1 MDFVNAII
9 LLLNYIFI
17 PALTYGSQLALGAI
31 FVTLIYG
38 ILRFANFATGDMM
51 SFGTMATILFTWYF
65 QSLGVSLGVLPTA
78 LLAIPFGIIFM
89 ILYML
94 LIDKFVFKYYR
105 HQKSPPVQFAM
116 VSIGVMFVTQ
126 AVVRIIIGPADRRFF
141 DGEKFII
148 KAREFK
154 EMTGLNEGLAL
165 KSTQVI
171 TIFVTIVLVSLLF
184 WFLNRTKT
192 GKSMKAYSDNEDLAL
207 LSGIDPKKIVLVT
220 WVIAGIL
227 ATIGG
232 ALYGLDKSFKPFT
245 YFNNMLPIFAA
256 AIVGGIGNPFG
267 AFLGGY
273 VIAFSEI
280 VIAIIKHEDWLTRGV
295 KNVIGLKRPAPYE
308 VDLQTTDWFINL
320 VEKFNSGKL
329 SVIENLADRQA
340 ALNQLVIEGSSVFVK
355 LCYSGLFLVVVIIL
369 LILTQKALYSP
380 WGRMMRAIRDN
391 EEAANA
397 MGKNVVKQH
406 LLIFILGSAIVGIAG
421 AMLVTQDGLFTP
433 GSYRPMRYTFL
444 IWVMVIVGG
453 SGNNF
458 GAILG
463 GFVVWFLWIEAA
475 PISLFLINFFTA
487 GIPETNALK
496 AHLIESVPYFRF
508 LLMGLGLLFIMRYR
522 PKGILPEKIEIK

>member
-1 MDFVNAII
+1 MEFINAII
-9 LLLNYIFI
+9 LLLNYTII

-31 FVTLIYG
+31 FVTLVYG

-51 SFGTMATILFTWYF
+51 SFGTMMTILFTWYF
-65 QSLGVSLGVLPTA
+65 QSLGISLGVLPTA
-78 LLAIPFGIIFM
+78 LLAIPFGIFFM

-94 LIDKFVFKYYR
+94 TIDKFVFKYYR
-105 HQKSPPVQFAM
+105 TQKSPPVQFAM

-126 AVVRIIIGPADRRFF
+126 AVVRIIIGPGDRRFF

-171 TIFVTIVLVSLLF
+171 TIFVTIILVSLLF
-184 WFLNRTKT
+184 WFLNKTKT

-280 VIAIIKHEDWLTRGV
+280 LLTYAYKKFFIYV
-295 KNVIGLKRPAPYE
+295 LPESMEPEGL
-308 VDLQTTDWFINL
+308 VQLLSTDY
-320 VEKFNSGKL
+320 KFAVSF
-329 SVIENLADRQA
+329 SI
-340 ALNQLVIEGSSVFVK
+340 LVIV
-355 LCYSGLFLVVVIIL
+355 
-369 LILTQKALYSP
+369 
-380 WGRMMRAIRDN
+380 
-391 EEAANA
+391 
-397 MGKNVVKQH
+397 
-406 LLIFILGSAIVGIAG
+406 
-421 AMLVTQDGLFTP
+421 
-433 GSYRPMRYTFL
+433 
-444 IWVMVIVGG
+444 
-453 SGNNF
+453 
-458 GAILG
+458 
-463 GFVVWFLWIEAA
+463 
-475 PISLFLINFFTA
+475 
-487 GIPETNALK
+487 
-496 AHLIESVPYFRF
+496 
-508 LLMGLGLLFIMRYR
+508 LLFR
-522 PKGILPEKIEIK
+522 PSGIFKGKTL